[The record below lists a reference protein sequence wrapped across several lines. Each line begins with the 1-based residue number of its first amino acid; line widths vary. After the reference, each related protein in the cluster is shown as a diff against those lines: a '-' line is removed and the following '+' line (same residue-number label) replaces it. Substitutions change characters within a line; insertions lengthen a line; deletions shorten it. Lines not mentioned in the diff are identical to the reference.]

1 MSTAR
6 RSRGCN
12 GKPALGETYS
22 RADEALWD
30 DAYLLK
36 LFNEQLDNADAV
48 KDTREDGQDHD
59 HSVLSTGTE
68 SSEGEEEEEE
78 EEGRVSTSA
87 TSSGTAATERDVRA
101 PRGSTSAKSQMVSH
115 DFPTLNGLPEDI
127 QALVHSFYNAGFEAG
142 RFIGRSDALK
152 KRSRKRHR

>member
-12 GKPALGETYS
+12 GKPTLGETYS

-68 SSEGEEEEEE
+68 SSEEE

-101 PRGSTSAKSQMVSH
+101 QRGSTSAKCKMISH
-115 DFPTLNGLPEDI
+115 HFPTLNDLPEDI

-152 KRSRKRHR
+152 KCGRKRHR